1 MWVDEQVG
9 ECLCVNVI
17 RLYQLCLHLER
28 MLSHSMTP
36 PSPPQFPNT
45 HTHTHQVIPPSLSLS
60 HTHTPSN
67 SSLSLSLTHTHTQHL
82 LPAPRSPLSQVSE
95 DAERTMLV
103 KLKTECGYQFTSKLE
118 SMFNDIKISRE
129 SMGEFKH
136 AMTAKG
142 LQLEADIT
150 VQVLTTGSWPTQAVV
165 KCTLPRELERA
176 CDAFQQH
183 YLSAHTN
190 RKLTWQTNM
199 GNADIK
205 VRCFVWGGVGVILGG
220 WMGSEGVKASVPG
233 LVGLCWGC
241 VGVVWGCVGGGCK
254 PTSTHHTVTL
264 QYTQLTFADGRKHEL
279 NVSTYQMAILL
290 LFNEV
295 DSLRYTDI
303 AEATQI
309 PAADLKRS
317 LQSLAC
323 VKVKSV
329 GA

>member
-1 MWVDEQVG
+1 
-9 ECLCVNVI
+9 
-17 RLYQLCLHLER
+17 
-28 MLSHSMTP
+28 
-36 PSPPQFPNT
+36 
-45 HTHTHQVIPPSLSLS
+45 
-60 HTHTPSN
+60 
-67 SSLSLSLTHTHTQHL
+67 
-82 LPAPRSPLSQVSE
+82 
-95 DAERTMLV
+95 MLV

-136 AMTAKG
+136 AMAAKG
-142 LQLEADIT
+142 LNLDADIT

-165 KCTLPRELERA
+165 KCTLPRVLERA

-183 YLSAHTN
+183 YLSAHNN

-205 VRCFVWGGVGVILGG
+205 VPWWVLM
-220 WMGSEGVKASVPG
+220 WMDAAEPCATTPP
-233 LVGLCWGC
+233 L
-241 VGVVWGCVGGGCK
+241 
-254 PTSTHHTVTL
+254 HL
-264 QYTQLTFADGRKHEL
+264 QMTFADGRKHEL

-290 LFNEV
+290 LFNEA
-295 DSLRYTDI
+295 DSLSYTDI

-323 VKVKSV
+323 VKVR
-329 GA
+329 GH